1 MNVKAVRLLLLASL
15 ALVPVAAAQAP
26 TVHARSAAEC
36 SQTSTGLVPLTD
48 LGKRRYRGWQGG
60 LYPSGQNR
68 APRAYLARGLAA
80 AKRVQPI
87 KGRVVVLSIGIANAD
102 QEFRA
107 LTRLATDDAEIDP
120 TVKLVDGAMAG
131 WDARRIAKPGA
142 GYWRA
147 VDRKLNAEG
156 VTPKDVQVVWLKT
169 VISGEERAFPNDAKA
184 LRNQLRTI
192 VQILGKRYR
201 SLRLVYL
208 SSRSYGGY
216 AVTSFNPEPAAY
228 DGGFAVKWLIQERIA
243 AKPKLPW
250 VGWGPYL
257 WADGLTP
264 RSDGLTWTCEDFKAD
279 GTQPS
284 AAGATKVARLL
295 LRFFKS
301 DSTAKDWFLA
311 QP

>member
-1 MNVKAVRLLLLASL
+1 VKALRFLLFSSL

-26 TVHARSAAEC
+26 TIQARSAAEC
-36 SQTSTGLVPLTD
+36 SQVSTGLVPLTD

-60 LYPSGQNR
+60 LYPNGQNR
-68 APRAYLARGLAA
+68 PSRAYLARGLAA

-87 KGRVVVLSIGIANAD
+87 KGHVVVLSIGIANAD

-107 LTRLATDDAEIDP
+107 LTRLTDGDAEVDP
-120 TVKLVDGAMAG
+120 TLKLVDGAMGG

-147 VDRKLNAEG
+147 VDRRLAAEG
-156 VTPKDVQVVWLKT
+156 LTAKDVQVVWLKT
-169 VISGEERAFPNDAKA
+169 VISGEERLFPADAKA

-192 VQILGKRYR
+192 LQILGKRYR
-201 SLRLVYL
+201 SLRLVYV

-216 AVTSFNPEPAAY
+216 AITPFNPEPAAY
-228 DGGFAVKWLIQERIA
+228 DGAFAVKWLIQERIA
-243 AKPKLPW
+243 SKTKLPW

-264 RSDGLTWTCEDFKAD
+264 RSDGLTWSCDDFKDD

-284 AAGATKVARLL
+284 AAGATKAARLL

-301 DSTAKDWFLA
+301 DSTTKDWFLA

>member
-1 MNVKAVRLLLLASL
+1 MKALRFLLLASF
-15 ALVPVAAAQAP
+15 ALIPVAAAQAP
-26 TVHARSAAEC
+26 VVHAQPAAEC
-36 SQTSTGLVPLTD
+36 SQISTGLTPITD

-60 LYPSGQNR
+60 LYPNGQNR
-68 APRAYLARGLAA
+68 PPRAYLARGLAA
-80 AKRVQPI
+80 AKRVEPI
-87 KGRVVVLSIGIANAD
+87 KERVVVLSIGIANAD
-102 QEFRA
+102 QEFRSLMK
-107 LTRLATDDAEIDP
+107 LTMGDAEIDP
-120 TVKLVDGAMAG
+120 AVKLVDGALPG

-147 VDRKLNAEG
+147 VDRKLSAEG
-156 VTPKDVQVVWLKT
+156 ITPKEVQVVWLKT
-169 VISGEERAFPNDAKA
+169 AISGEERAFPKDAKA
-184 LRNQLRTI
+184 LRDQLRTI

-201 SLRLVYL
+201 GLRLVYV

-216 AVTSFNPEPAAY
+216 AITPFNPEPAAY

-243 AKPKLPW
+243 SKAKLPW

-264 RSDGLTWTCEDFKAD
+264 RSDGLTWACEDFKPD

-284 AAGATKVARLL
+284 AAGASKVARLL

-301 DSTAKDWFLA
+301 DSTAKEWFLA